1 MWIANRW
8 LNCRTQVLCAAMS
21 GLVALAVVLK
31 GHVIGS
37 TLSGLVLLYTIDFS
51 DYLTFLTRMHA
62 ECQMSM
68 NSVERIIEYC
78 AIEQEQYHPTT
89 RSRSASSVGDDDGS
103 GGASPHGS
111 PRGPRGGDSPRGSP
125 RDGASP
131 LGDSSSGPR
140 DRVSG
145 APGRPTTALDFYGDS
160 AATLKGWPAVGSIEF
175 VNISMKYRPTSP
187 PVLK

>member
-1 MWIANRW
+1 M
-8 LNCRTQVLCAAMS
+8 LCAAMS

-37 TLSGLVLLYTIDFS
+37 TLSGLVLLYTIDVS

-78 AIEQEQYHPTT
+78 EVEEEQYYPKKRSQAMGSEVDQQQHGGSGGGSPRLFGGSSSSSSCPRDAGDSRG
-89 RSRSASSVGDDDGS
+89 RSRSRSSSSDAGS
-103 GGASPHGS
+103 SISGGS
-111 PRGPRGGDSPRGSP
+111 PRE
-125 RDGASP
+125 
-131 LGDSSSGPR
+131 SS
-140 DRVSG
+140 
-145 APGRPTTALDFYGDS
+145 FYGDS